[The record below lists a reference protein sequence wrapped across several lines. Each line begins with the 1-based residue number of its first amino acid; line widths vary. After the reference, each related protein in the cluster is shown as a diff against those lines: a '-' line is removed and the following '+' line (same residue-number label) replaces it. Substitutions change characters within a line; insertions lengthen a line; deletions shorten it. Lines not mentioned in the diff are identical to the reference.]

1 VSLRERKKQET
12 RRRIGEVAHQLF
24 EQRGFDA
31 VTVAS
36 VAEAAD
42 VSEGTVFNYFPTK
55 EDLFY
60 TGMEAFEAELVEAVR
75 TREPGTS
82 VIAAF
87 RDFIIARS
95 VQLESP
101 GRTELILKAAAAID
115 ASPALRARERE
126 VVATYTDQLA
136 AVIADDVG
144 AAPEDVVPYAVASA
158 VMGVQAA
165 LSRQVRAAAVAG
177 KSGRPLA
184 HYARMQARAVFE
196 QLERGLADYAV
207 KR

>member
-1 VSLRERKKQET
+1 MSLRERKKQET
-12 RRRIGEVAHQLF
+12 RRRIGEAAHRLF
-24 EQRGFDA
+24 EERGFDA

-75 TREPGTS
+75 TREPGTP

-101 GRTELILKAAAAID
+101 GRAELILNAAAAID

-136 AVIADDVG
+136 AVIAEDVG
-144 AAPEDVVPYAVASA
+144 AGPDDVVPYAVANA
-158 VMGVQAA
+158 VMGAQAA

-184 HYARMQARAVFE
+184 NYARKQARAVFQ
-196 QLERGLADYAV
+196 QLERGLADYA
-207 KR
+207 

>member
-1 VSLRERKKQET
+1 MSLRERKKQET
-12 RRRIGEVAHQLF
+12 RRRIGEAAHRLF
-24 EQRGFDA
+24 EERGFDA

-75 TREPGTS
+75 RRETGTS

-95 VQLESP
+95 VQLDSP

-115 ASPALRARERE
+115 ASPALRARERD
-126 VVATYTDQLA
+126 VVANYTDQLA

-144 AAPEDVVPYAVASA
+144 AAPDDVLPYAVANA
-158 VMGVQAA
+158 LMGAQAA

-177 KSGRPLA
+177 KRGRPLA
-184 HYARMQARAVFE
+184 NYARKQARAVFE
-196 QLERGLADYAV
+196 QLEHGLADYA
-207 KR
+207 

>member
-1 VSLRERKKQET
+1 MSLRERKKQET
-12 RRRIGEVAHQLF
+12 RRRIGEAAHRLF
-24 EQRGFDA
+24 EERGFDA

-75 TREPGTS
+75 RREPGTS

-101 GRTELILKAAAAID
+101 GRTELILKAAAAI
-115 ASPALRARERE
+115 
-126 VVATYTDQLA
+126 
-136 AVIADDVG
+136 
-144 AAPEDVVPYAVASA
+144 
-158 VMGVQAA
+158 
-165 LSRQVRAAAVAG
+165 
-177 KSGRPLA
+177 
-184 HYARMQARAVFE
+184 
-196 QLERGLADYAV
+196 
-207 KR
+207 

>member
-1 VSLRERKKQET
+1 MSLRERKKQET
-12 RRRIGEVAHQLF
+12 RRRIGEAAHRLF
-24 EQRGFDA
+24 DERGFDA

-60 TGMEAFEAELVEAVR
+60 SGMEAFEAELVEAVR
-75 TREPGTS
+75 TREPGAS

-87 RDFIIARS
+87 RDFIIARA

-115 ASPALRARERE
+115 ASPALRARERD

-136 AVIADDVG
+136 AVIAEDVG
-144 AAPEDVVPYAVASA
+144 AGRDDVVPYAVANA
-158 VMGVQAA
+158 VMGAQVA

-184 HYARMQARAVFE
+184 DYARRQARAVFE
-196 QLERGLADYAV
+196 QLDRGLADYA
-207 KR
+207 